1 MFEAGLDL
9 EDGSLSSL
17 LLDPETLD
25 LLLDLL
31 EVVLLGIHE
40 LLDIVV
46 LLLDLTELSGHLPD
60 FVLIVLHRRRIVRG
74 LQQRVLLHELARTV
88 VQPNKKP
95 FLGY

>member
-1 MFEAGLDL
+1 LFEAGLDL
-9 EDGSLSSL
+9 KYGSLSGL
-17 LLDPETLD
+17 LLYPETLD

-31 EVVLLGIHE
+31 EVVLLSIHE

-60 FVLIVLHRRRIVRG
+60 LVLVVLHRRRIVRR

-88 VQPNKKP
+88 VQPNNKP
-95 FLGY
+95 F